1 MDSEKYKKSFYE
13 LIKSR
18 FNREVDFASI
28 ETSIEKDPEHVRN
41 GDALTYSFLLY
52 TSVYLRINLNTFNAR
67 FLKYQF

>member
-18 FNREVDFASI
+18 FNREADFASI

-41 GDALTYSFLLY
+41 GDAPNLFFFT
-52 TSVYLRINLNTFNAR
+52 VYLCIPPHQPQCF
-67 FLKYQF
+67 

>member
-18 FNREVDFASI
+18 FNREVDSASI
-28 ETSIEKDPEHVRN
+28 EKSLKHLRN
-41 GDALTYSFLLY
+41 GDALTYSFLLC
-52 TSVYLRINLNTFNAR
+52 TSVYLRINLNAFNAR

>member
-28 ETSIEKDPEHVRN
+28 EKGLEHLRN
-41 GDALTYSFLLY
+41 GDAITYADL
-52 TSVYLRINLNTFNAR
+52 
-67 FLKYQF
+67 

>member
-28 ETSIEKDPEHVRN
+28 EKGLEHLRN

-52 TSVYLRINLNTFNAR
+52 TSVYLRINLNAFNAR

>member
-28 ETSIEKDPEHVRN
+28 ETSIEKDPGHVRN
-41 GDALTYSFLLY
+41 GDALTYFFFCVPLYISASTSILLMPD
-52 TSVYLRINLNTFNAR
+52 F
-67 FLKYQF
+67 